1 MGHRF
6 QVFRPQNAQSHHQN
20 SVNDYSR
27 QDAAEGGGAGKIDAH
42 AVPVLVCGQ
51 DSVNAYGDKLP
62 GIATE
67 AESHGGNP
75 PVGIS
80 TGNHLYRN
88 VNTKDAFH

>member
-1 MGHRF
+1 MCSIA
-6 QVFRPQNAQSHHQN
+6 VPQA
-20 SVNDYSR
+20 DFFLR
-27 QDAAEGGGAGKIDAH
+27 AAEGGGAGKIDAH

-62 GIATE
+62 GIVTE